1 VANSVWSYWLP
12 FSSSCGSS
20 ARQKPEFFW
29 SLGFVVQERRP
40 GRRCPGA
47 EAWASLSRSGG
58 LGVVVQERRPGRR
71 CPGAEAWSSLSRMT
85 YEISSFFFLLLFLV
99 LVKKFRD

>member
-1 VANSVWSYWLP
+1 MANSVWSYWLP

-47 EAWASLSRSGG
+47 EAW
-58 LGVVVQERRPGRR
+58 
-71 CPGAEAWSSLSRMT
+71 SSLSRMT

>member
-1 VANSVWSYWLP
+1 MWVIDRRGTPKRIVSQGGGSFSRFCRWGALVANSVWSYWLP

-58 LGVVVQERRPGRR
+58 LVVVEQND
-71 CPGAEAWSSLSRMT
+71 
-85 YEISSFFFLLLFLV
+85 V
-99 LVKKFRD
+99 